1 MGENIITEIINDYLN
16 KNSFIYTNKAKTDL
30 KVFILNRLK
39 KMGITIDN
47 LDFTIEVND
56 ELLVDIKCHN
66 NFTMNIFRSDKISL
80 QRYVKLNM
88 IFGYE

>member
-1 MGENIITEIINDYLN
+1 MNIITEIINEYIDEN
-16 KNSFIYTNKAKTDL
+16 RFMYTNKAKTDL

-47 LDFTIEVND
+47 LDFTIEIND
-56 ELLVDIKCHN
+56 QSMVDIKCHN

-80 QRYVKLNM
+80 QRYVKLNK